1 MTSMTRPMTLMSR
14 VSQTSRSSMT
24 RMTSAGLRRSALA
37 LTAALLASCAIA
49 ASDGDGEAGGPDE
62 RAAAAG
68 LTYGGPAA
76 QFAGG
81 FQPSNAPYGG
91 FGGGNCLAARTPIVF
106 VHGNTV
112 NAQYFA
118 APTSDGRPTVYA
130 TLKAAGYNDCE
141 LYGITYLAPSEQGKA
156 PEPLNYHTAT
166 KAARIRDF
174 VNAVKAYTGK
184 PKVIIIAHSMGVTVA
199 AHGLTYGNL
208 WGSVEAFINVAGGL
222 RGLATCLAVGYANPL
237 FPTCGSQNFFDSNI
251 FGFWPDGAAGA
262 SNPRTGTS
270 SSLGFRKEPARR
282 PAVRFYTIS
291 GGSSDAIV
299 GGVQCKYDAAAAVK
313 AQLDV
318 AIDHLSTFTNTGAIM
333 ANMLAGSCSGT
344 GCCAGYAGACGAL

>member
-1 MTSMTRPMTLMSR
+1 MTNLTRLTNVTNLAS
-14 VSQTSRSSMT
+14 VTSQMRAT
-24 RMTSAGLRRSALA
+24 RAGAAGSALA
-37 LTAALLASCAIA
+37 VIAALLASCAV
-49 ASDGDGEAGGPDE
+49 ASGDSDGEAGAPDE

-91 FGGGNCLAARTPIVF
+91 FGGGNCSAARTPIIF

-130 TLKAAGYNDCE
+130 TLKAAGYSDCE
-141 LYGITYLAPSEQGKA
+141 LYGITYLAPSEQGKV

-208 WGSVEAFINVAGGL
+208 WGSVEAFVNVAGGL
-222 RGLATCLAVGYANPL
+222 RGLATCLTVGYANPI
-237 FPTCGSQNFFDSNI
+237 FPTCGSQNLFDSNV
-251 FGFWPDGAAGA
+251 FGFWPDGVGGA

-270 SSLGFRKEPARR
+270 SSVGFRKEPARR

-333 ANMLAGSCSGT
+333 ANMLAGSCAGT